1 MGIKLWKMV
10 RSFHN
15 YKYSG
20 RCPTSAVRLAET
32 RYNYHFLSLSGESL
46 MYPVLGMR
54 GGYSLD
60 LDHDDNTVLLV
71 GWSRAEGEQ
80 EVRHTISS
88 TGQVTDL
95 TNIGLE

>member
-1 MGIKLWKMV
+1 
-10 RSFHN
+10 
-15 YKYSG
+15 
-20 RCPTSAVRLAET
+20 
-32 RYNYHFLSLSGESL
+32 